1 MLENGRTKDSRSNDL
16 AALRILTFFPLLHG
30 LAEPVVAGGGG
41 GGTVVAAGGGAVA
54 SVVAAGAA
62 FGVGLAFHA
71 EGDALALEIDFGDG
85 DLDFLADLEDFTRIA
100 HELIAELAN
109 VDEAVLVDADIDKG
123 TEGGDVGDD
132 AGELHADF
140 EIAGFLDTFGKGK

>member
-1 MLENGRTKDSRSNDL
+1 MGTEWLEFGVFLTL
-16 AALRILTFFPLLHG
+16 FALLDG
-30 LAEPVVAGGGG
+30 LAEPVVAGGGACG
-41 GGTVVAAGGGAVA
+41 AVVAAGGGAVA
-54 SVVAAGAA
+54 AVIAAGAA

-85 DLDFLADLEDFTRIA
+85 DLHFLADFDDFTRIA
-100 HELIAELAN
+100 DELIAELAD
-109 VDEAVLVDADIDKG
+109 VDEAVLVDADIDEG

-140 EIAGFLDTFGKGK
+140 EIARFLDTFGK